1 MSAQVIAVNV
11 QIPAATTAPVVADF
25 TTHALRVGYFHRRDW
40 QNLPAADWNAP
51 GVYILL
57 TTDGS
62 GTIYVG
68 KSVRLRNRIATHN
81 SDPQIDWRRALVV
94 KRDTSHGFTSA
105 DVGYLE
111 GRLAAELD
119 AIPGITVHR
128 GKEDSDDT
136 LPRHMELSLDEL
148 LGSILSAVRLA
159 GLDVHKA
166 ADLPDDDDPDDDLA
180 APVVDP
186 GYTPGTTTTR
196 RPRRTKKAKLPEL
209 VAAGLISAG
218 AELHLSQ
225 GGTTATGTVSTQ
237 GEIVVDGVAYSSV
250 SKAAQTALNS
260 GRDEAAH
267 VLSSN
272 GWTAWHIGSPTGP
285 DLDSLRDQFTQA
297 ERRSGAT
304 DGH

>member
-1 MSAQVIAVNV
+1 MVAVNV

-40 QNLPAADWNAP
+40 QNLPAAEWTEP
-51 GVYILL
+51 GVYVLM

-62 GTIYVG
+62 GVIYVG
-68 KSVRLRNRIATHN
+68 KSVKLRNRISTHN
-81 SDPQIDWRRALVV
+81 SDQPIDWQRALVC

-105 DVGYLE
+105 DIGYLE

-128 GKEDSDDT
+128 GKEDRDDT

-148 LGSILSAVRLA
+148 LGSILSALRLA
-159 GLDVHKA
+159 GLDVHKP
-166 ADLPDDDDPDDDLA
+166 ADLPDYDDGDEEA
-180 APVVDP
+180 ISTEHTV
-186 GYTPGTTTTR
+186 TTR
-196 RPRRTKKAKLPEL
+196 PTPDVRSRRTKKAKLPDL

-218 AELHLSQ
+218 TELHLTQ

-237 GEIVVDGVAYSSV
+237 GEIVVNGVAYNSV
-250 SKAAQTALNS
+250 SKAAQIALNS
-260 GRDEAAH
+260 GRDQTAQ

-272 GWTAWHIGSPTGP
+272 GWVTWHIGSPTGP
-285 DLDSLRDQFTQA
+285 LLDSLRDQYGVVAEQA
-297 ERRSGAT
+297 
-304 DGH
+304 

>member
-40 QNLPAADWNAP
+40 QNLPTDDWNVP
-51 GVYILL
+51 GVYVLM

-62 GTIYVG
+62 GIVYVG
-68 KSVRLRNRIATHN
+68 KSVKLRGRISTHN

-128 GKEDSDDT
+128 GKEDRDDT

-159 GLDVHKA
+159 GLDVHKP
-166 ADLPDDDDPDDDLA
+166 ADLPDDEDTEEPADA
-180 APVVDP
+180 AADTSVATDNASW
-186 GYTPGTTTTR
+186 R
-196 RPRRTKKAKLPEL
+196 RRRTKKAKLPEL

-218 AELHLSQ
+218 TELHLSQ

-237 GEIVVDGVAYSSV
+237 GEIVVAGVAYSSV

-260 GRDEAAH
+260 GRDQTAH

-272 GWTAWHIGSPTGP
+272 GWITWHIGSPTGP
-285 DLDSLRDQFTQA
+285 VLDSLRDQHAAAQQ
-297 ERRSGAT
+297 EQ
-304 DGH
+304 

>member
-1 MSAQVIAVNV
+1 MSAQVVAVNV

-40 QNLPAADWNAP
+40 QNLPADDWNVP
-51 GVYILL
+51 GVYVLL

-62 GTIYVG
+62 GIVYVG
-68 KSVRLRNRIATHN
+68 KSVKLRGRISTHN
-81 SDPQIDWRRALVV
+81 SDPQIDWQRALVV

-111 GRLAAELD
+111 GRLAAELA

-128 GKEDSDDT
+128 GKEDRDDT

-148 LGSILSAVRLA
+148 LGSILSAARLA
-159 GLDVHKA
+159 GLDVHKP
-166 ADLPDDDDPDDDLA
+166 ADLPEDDEIAEEPIADSVSQPA
-180 APVVDP
+180 
-186 GYTPGTTTTR
+186 TPAVR
-196 RPRRTKKAKLPEL
+196 RRRQRKKAKLPEL

-218 AELHLSQ
+218 TELHLNQ

-237 GEIVVDGVAYSSV
+237 GEIVVDGVAYNSV
-250 SKAAQTALNS
+250 STAAQTALNNA
-260 GRDEAAH
+260 REETAH

-272 GWTAWHIGSPTGP
+272 GWTTWHIGSPTGP
-285 DLDSLRDQFTQA
+285 VLDSLRDQYTSPEQ
-297 ERRSGAT
+297 S
-304 DGH
+304 

>member
-11 QIPAATTAPVVADF
+11 QIPASTTAPVVADF

-40 QNLPAADWNAP
+40 QNLPADDWNVP
-51 GVYILL
+51 GVYVLM

-62 GTIYVG
+62 GVVYVG
-68 KSVRLRNRIATHN
+68 KSVKLRGRISTHN
-81 SDPQIDWRRALVV
+81 SDPQIDWQRALVV

-105 DVGYLE
+105 DIGYLE
-111 GRLAAELD
+111 GRLAAELA
-119 AIPGITVHR
+119 AIPGIAVHR
-128 GKEDSDDT
+128 GKEDRDET

-159 GLDVHKA
+159 GLDVHKP
-166 ADLPDDDDPDDDLA
+166 ADLPDEDEDTEEPADA
-180 APVVDP
+180 AADTAVA
-186 GYTPGTTTTR
+186 TGTSSR
-196 RPRRTKKAKLPEL
+196 RWRRTKKAKLPEL

-218 AELHLSQ
+218 TKLHLSQ

-260 GRDEAAH
+260 GRDEAAQ

-272 GWTAWHIGSPTGP
+272 GWITWHIGSPTGP
-285 DLDSLRDQFTQA
+285 VLDSLRDQYADTQQVQ
-297 ERRSGAT
+297 
-304 DGH
+304 

>member
-25 TTHALRVGYFHRRDW
+25 TTHALRVGLFHRRDW
-40 QNLPAADWNAP
+40 QSLPADEWNVP
-51 GVYILL
+51 GVYVLM

-62 GTIYVG
+62 GIVYVG
-68 KSVRLRNRIATHN
+68 KSVKLRSRISTHN
-81 SDPQIDWRRALVV
+81 SDPQIAWKRALVC

-105 DVGYLE
+105 DIGYLE
-111 GRLAAELD
+111 GRLAAELA

-128 GKEDSDDT
+128 GKEDRDDT

-159 GLDVHKA
+159 GLDVHKP
-166 ADLPDDDDPDDDLA
+166 ADVPDEDEDAEDPA
-180 APVVDP
+180 NATADP
-186 GYTPGTTTTR
+186 SVATGTTLPR
-196 RPRRTKKAKLPEL
+196 QRRTKKAKLPEL

-218 AELHLSQ
+218 TELHLSQ

-237 GEIVVDGVAYSSV
+237 GEIVVDGVAHNSV

-260 GRDEAAH
+260 GRDETAQVLAA
-267 VLSSN
+267 N
-272 GWTAWHIGSPTGP
+272 GWITWHIGSPVGP
-285 DLDSLRDQFTQA
+285 VLDSLRDQHAAAQPTQ
-297 ERRSGAT
+297 
-304 DGH
+304 

>member
-25 TTHALRVGYFHRRDW
+25 TTHALRVGYFHRRGW
-40 QNLPAADWNAP
+40 QNLSADDWNVP
-51 GVYILL
+51 GVYVLM

-62 GTIYVG
+62 GIVYVG
-68 KSVRLRNRIATHN
+68 KSVKLRSRISTHS
-81 SDPQIDWRRALVV
+81 SDPQIEWRRALVV

-105 DVGYLE
+105 DIGYLE
-111 GRLAAELD
+111 GRLAAELA
-119 AIPGITVHR
+119 AIPGIFVHR
-128 GKEDSDDT
+128 GKEDRDDT

-159 GLDVHKA
+159 GLDVHKP
-166 ADLPDDDDPDDDLA
+166 ADLPDDDEDAEDPAVSSADVA
-180 APVVDP
+180 MPA
-186 GYTPGTTTTR
+186 TTHSR

-218 AELHLSQ
+218 TELHLSQ

-260 GRDEAAH
+260 GRDEAAQ

-272 GWTAWHIGSPTGP
+272 GWVTWHIGSLAGP
-285 DLDSLRDQFTQA
+285 VLDSLRDQYADAQQA
-297 ERRSGAT
+297 Q
-304 DGH
+304 